1 MKAKL
6 SVSIIVFLILSV
18 ACYYTLELKRKF
30 EVLQKHRLE
39 TIAQNVKISAN
50 AEVTEGKLRD
60 ETAIVAVLDPKK
72 IELIESLNSLKSS
85 GTTLTREKAE
95 VEALIVSQEKE
106 LPELSQLLD
115 KLTGVIEKTVVDNE
129 QIKTLSGKIDELET
143 LISASENLLAKNRAE
158 LDRLT
163 KREMEYIVRVNRNAM
178 ESVVSAVDHEW
189 GFIVI
194 GAGTNTGFTPQT
206 SLIIQRD
213 GKMVARANPSSIEA
227 TQTIAE
233 IDRKS
238 MAAGTRVQPGDRVI
252 LARTSAN

>member
-6 SVSIIVFLILSV
+6 SVSIAVFLILSV

-39 TIAQNVKISAN
+39 TIAQNVKIAAN
-50 AEVTEGKLRD
+50 AELTESKLKD
-60 ETAIVAVLDPKK
+60 QIAIIAGLEPKK
-72 IELIESLNSLKSS
+72 VELTESLNSLKSS
-85 GTTLTREKAE
+85 GATLTREKAE
-95 VEALIVSQEKE
+95 VEALVASQEKE
-106 LPELSQLLD
+106 IPELTQLID
-115 KLTGVIEKTVVDNE
+115 KLTGVIEKTEADNA
-129 QIKTLSGKIDELET
+129 QVTTLSPKIDELET
-143 LISASENLLAKNRAE
+143 LISASEKVLAKNRAE

-163 KREMEYIVRVNRNAM
+163 KREMEYLVRVNRNAI